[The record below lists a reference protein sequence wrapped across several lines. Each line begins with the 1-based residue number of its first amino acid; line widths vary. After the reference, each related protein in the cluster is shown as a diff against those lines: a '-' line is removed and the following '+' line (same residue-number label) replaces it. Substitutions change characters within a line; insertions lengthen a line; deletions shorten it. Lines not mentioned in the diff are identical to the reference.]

1 MFPEGAS
8 TGVVALDMSAS
19 ISGPMYA
26 RVATTLRG
34 IVNANQSVGLIM
46 FSDTAYELLP
56 PNSPPGA
63 MLQFIP
69 FFVPLR
75 YYGSTPV
82 FGQTPWDTFMGGT
95 RVGEGLEMARLA
107 LKRAHVKHGAI
118 LLVSDLDDSNAD
130 QGLLE
135 QEALQLRAEHIPVRI
150 VPLFA
155 APRDRRLFAA
165 LFGDKA
171 FVDPSVFTHT
181 AKRHAAAVAAP
192 QPWMLLLLGAAAR
205 RAARRQRALQRAA
218 HRTGR
223 GGMKTQLRRH
233 RSALLALL
241 LACVALVLGLLAAD
255 VHAWQTTVARDDL
268 RFRALPAHKG
278 LWQPAD
284 RSSPA
289 TPPRV
294 SSAPAARSRTAARC
308 STSGSPA
315 SAAIPRCGRTR
326 RRCAPPRRRRSRA

>member
-1 MFPEGAS
+1 VRVPTIRRGLAVPLADLPLLRTPAQRTAFVRVALAAALAGTLVWLFTAAQSAGAGRAAVFPQGVS

-19 ISGPMYA
+19 ISGPIYA

-95 RVGEGLEMARLA
+95 RIAAGLKMARLA
-107 LKRAHVKHGAI
+107 LRRAGVRHGAI

-135 QEALQLRAEHIPVRI
+135 EEALRLRTEHIPLRI

-181 AKRHAAAVAAP
+181 AQRHATPIAAP
-192 QPWMLLLLGAAAR
+192 QPWILILLGA
-205 RAARRQRALQRAA
+205 
-218 HRTGR
+218 
-223 GGMKTQLRRH
+223 
-233 RSALLALL
+233 LL
-241 LACVALVLGLLAAD
+241 VGLLAGNERLNGRLSAKG
-255 VHAWQTTVARDDL
+255 AVA
-268 RFRALPAHKG
+268 
-278 LWQPAD
+278 
-284 RSSPA
+284 
-289 TPPRV
+289 
-294 SSAPAARSRTAARC
+294 
-308 STSGSPA
+308 
-315 SAAIPRCGRTR
+315 
-326 RRCAPPRRRRSRA
+326 

>member
-1 MFPEGAS
+1 MRDLPTLRRGLTVPSADLPRLHVPALRTGAVRIVLTAALIATLVWLFVVAKGAGTGRAAVFPEGTD

-19 ISGPMYA
+19 ISGPIYA

-34 IVNANQSVGLIM
+34 IVNANQSVGMIM

-95 RVGEGLEMARLA
+95 RVAAGLEMARTA
-107 LKRAHVKHGAI
+107 LRRAHVKHGSI

-135 QEALQLRAEHIPVRI
+135 TEALKLRTEHIPVRI

-155 APRDRRLFAA
+155 QPRDKRLFAA
-165 LFGDKA
+165 LCGDNS

-181 AKRHAAAVAAP
+181 AKRHAAPIAAA
-192 QPWMLLLLGAAAR
+192 QPWMLILLGCLLVVLLAGNERFNGRLAAA
-205 RAARRQRALQRAA
+205 
-218 HRTGR
+218 
-223 GGMKTQLRRH
+223 
-233 RSALLALL
+233 
-241 LACVALVLGLLAAD
+241 
-255 VHAWQTTVARDDL
+255 
-268 RFRALPAHKG
+268 
-278 LWQPAD
+278 
-284 RSSPA
+284 
-289 TPPRV
+289 
-294 SSAPAARSRTAARC
+294 
-308 STSGSPA
+308 
-315 SAAIPRCGRTR
+315 
-326 RRCAPPRRRRSRA
+326 